1 MKKVYGYI
9 RVSTTKQGEGVSL
22 IEQKDAITRYAT
34 QYSLEIIEWF
44 EEKETAAKLGRPLF
58 TTMMKQL
65 QAGKAI
71 GVIIHKIDRGA
82 RNLKDWSDLGNLI
95 DQGVEVH
102 FAHESLDLQ
111 ARGGRLSADIQA
123 VIAADYVRNL
133 RQETIKGIY
142 GRLKQGFYPFHAPT
156 GYMNNGPGKH
166 KTIDPIQGPLVK
178 KAFELYATRKYTLD
192 TLRPHMEKIG
202 LKNMK
207 QKRVGK
213 NSLSLLLN
221 NSFYMGIIEVK
232 GMAFN
237 GKHEALISPALFKRV
252 QLILRGN
259 TNQKVKTHDFKFKKL
274 ISCQH
279 CGYSLTAETQ
289 KGHVYYRCHT
299 KGCITKAVREVII
312 ENLLFKAFTAAELY
326 PEESAILDTLLQ
338 EAEQGWIVKQQEL
351 LNAIKL
357 QEGQIKQ
364 KMDRLTDCY
373 LEGGIDKETF
383 EGRKVNLLLESKTI
397 EDNGKRIQIEK
408 DSILKRVRK
417 FFELAKD
424 LKNSYEIGIMEEQ
437 REFVQ
442 IVTSNLQVEGKNLV
456 IAMRTPFLELC
467 QRHFFN
473 SGVPQRDA
481 LRIDNLKYAPDAKSL
496 LIYSEVNTSPII
508 GEPLSEEK
516 LRSLLDLII
525 SQVSQ
530 LPETNEESSYDI

>member
-1 MKKVYGYI
+1 MKKVYGYL

-22 IEQKDAITRYAT
+22 IEQKEAIIRYAG
-34 QYSLEIIEWF
+34 QNSLEIIEWF

-58 TTMMKQL
+58 TRMMKQL
-65 QAGKAI
+65 QSGKAS

-82 RNLKDWSDLGNLI
+82 RNLKDWSDLGTLI

-133 RQETIKGIY
+133 RQETLKGIN

-156 GYMNNGPGKH
+156 GYINNGPGKH

-178 KAFELYATRKYTLD
+178 RAFELYATGKYTLD
-192 TLRPHMEKIG
+192 TLEPYMQKLG
-202 LKNMK
+202 LKNLK
-207 QKRVGK
+207 QKRVGR

-221 NSFYMGIIEVK
+221 NSFYMGINEVK
-232 GMAFN
+232 GVAYD
-237 GKHEALISPALFKRV
+237 GKHKPLISPALFKRV
-252 QLILRGN
+252 QLILTGN

-274 ISCQH
+274 ISCKH

-299 KGCITKAVREVII
+299 KGCLTKALREVTL
-312 ENLLFKAFTAAELY
+312 ENLLFKALNAAELY
-326 PEESAILDTLLQ
+326 PEESTILNTLLE

-351 LNAIKL
+351 LNSIKL
-357 QEGQIKQ
+357 QEGQINQ
-364 KMDRLTDCY
+364 KLDRLTDCY

-383 EGRKVNLLLESKTI
+383 ERRKENLLIESKTV
-397 EDNGKRIQIEK
+397 EDKKKRIQVEN
-408 DSILKRVRK
+408 DSILKKVKK
-417 FFELAKD
+417 FFELAKN
-424 LKNSYEIGIMEEQ
+424 LRNSYEIGIMEEQ

-442 IVTSNLQVEGKNLV
+442 IVTSNLQVEGRNLV
-456 IAMRTPFLELC
+456 ISMRSPFLELY

-473 SGVPQRDA
+473 SGVPERDT
-481 LRIDNLKYAPDAKSL
+481 LRINNTEIANMATPQ
-496 LIYSEVNTSPII
+496 IVYSEVNTSPII
-508 GEPLSEEK
+508 GKPLSKNK
-516 LRSLLDLII
+516 LKLLLDLII
-525 SQVSQ
+525 NQVSQ
-530 LPETNEESSYDI
+530 LPETNEESSYGI